1 LSARKQRWVHL
12 ATAPD
17 QLTAEMWIELLR
29 GQGIPAMI
37 GPQDAVSFL
46 GLSIMACRVLVP
58 REHLAEATQVLQQQ
72 TEGTGLSQ
80 P

>member
-1 LSARKQRWVHL
+1 MSASRQRWVHV

-17 QLTAEMWIELLR
+17 QLSAEMWVELLR

-37 GPQDAVSFL
+37 RAQDTVSFL
-46 GLSIMACRVLVP
+46 GLSGMACQVLVP
-58 REHLAEATQVLQQQ
+58 REHLAEAALALQQR
-72 TEGTGLSQ
+72 TEGSGLSQ

>member
-1 LSARKQRWVHL
+1 MTARKQRWVPL

-17 QLTAEMWIELLR
+17 QISAEMWVELLR

-37 GPQDAVSFL
+37 RAQDTASFL
-46 GLSIMACRVLVP
+46 GVSTMACQVLVP
-58 REHLAEATQVLQQQ
+58 REHLAEAALALQQG
-72 TEGTGLSQ
+72 TEGSGLDQ